1 MVSTIS
7 CPQPVATH
15 PNLAIVSMTV
25 PLRVMGFDRVRYVHA
40 HLPHFALR
48 GDCRA
53 QTAPE
58 AMFDLHGRETG
69 ATALLRPF

>member
-1 MVSTIS
+1 MVSTVS

-15 PNLAIVSMTV
+15 PDLAIVSMMV

-40 HLPHFALR
+40 HLPILLSGAIAGLKRHQRLL
-48 GDCRA
+48 
-53 QTAPE
+53 
-58 AMFDLHGRETG
+58 FDLHGRETG